1 MLDSFPFPL
10 SNWPGID
17 CTDDGRPPGWTPH
30 RRMSGRHRHV
40 QITLMRKIIIFLVQ
54 IELAALAFWLLWRS
68 LCGSKAVSAE
78 RDLRD
83 LLFPL
88 ETTVHFRLLNTDK
101 RYRNKGPDWKCSW
114 FFLLCEERSQSSW
127 VVQSGCAGDCPTGVG
142 SCRVSSVPA
151 VVTDCHTCAGDD
163 ATGSHSSCSHQF
175 SPGFSDLVNW
185 ALAGSLWPPNAS
197 LLFCQKE
204 VLMLLGW
211 RFRVEICL
219 DKWVEECSGCWP
231 ALLPSPWA
239 SCHTRALRC
248 QRQSR
253 LGRRGTLS
261 SFHSP
266 RWGAN

>member
-1 MLDSFPFPL
+1 M
-10 SNWPGID
+10 
-17 CTDDGRPPGWTPH
+17 
-30 RRMSGRHRHV
+30 
-40 QITLMRKIIIFLVQ
+40 QIV
-54 IELAALAFWLLWRS
+54 LAALAFWLLRRS

-83 LLFPL
+83 LLFPWRPL
-88 ETTVHFRLLNTDK
+88 CTSDCSTQTRDTRD
-101 RYRNKGPDWKCSW
+101 KGPDCKCSR
-114 FFLLCEERSQSSW
+114 FFLLCEKRSQSSW

-142 SCRVSSVPA
+142 SCRVSSVP
-151 VVTDCHTCAGDD
+151 CAGD
-163 ATGSHSSCSHQF
+163 AVTGSHSSCSHQF

-185 ALAGSLWPPNAS
+185 ALAGSLGPPNAS

-219 DKWVEECSGCWP
+219 DKWVEECSGCSP

-253 LGRRGTLS
+253 SGRRGTLS

-266 RWGAN
+266 RWDAN